1 MMRKNID
8 NIVNKYN
15 HKKSDLKKLNV
26 FLRSDFFIMI
36 IAHR

>member
-15 HKKSDLKKLNV
+15 NKKSDLKKSYN